1 MNIRFFCN
9 DDNCELRLVMGRYSL
24 MYGCPRYYKSNR
36 LKNEKIC
43 QTDISVYEKQLIVE
57 KLNKAYE
64 EKELF
69 EGSTIEVF
77 PRTYTIL
84 LINELDEEIFVGVK
98 KEGTK
103 YEYCKSRK
111 NIPQK
116 NVV

>member
-9 DDNCELRLVMGRYSL
+9 DDNCELKLVMGRYSL
-24 MYGCPRYYKSNR
+24 MYGCPKFYKANR
-36 LKNEKIC
+36 TNKEKIC
-43 QTDISVYEKQLIVE
+43 LTDISVYEKQLIV
-57 KLNKAYE
+57 KKINKAYE
-64 EKELF
+64 ENELF

-77 PRTYTIL
+77 PRTYTVL
-84 LINELDEEIFVGVK
+84 LINEPDDEIFVGVK

-103 YEYCKSRK
+103 YEYCKTRK